1 MATLNESKA
10 VTYEVIYK
18 FGNNINR
25 KEFVRREMALEYA
38 HSPFLQTVCEWVL
51 LETLEKIK

>member
-18 FGNNINR
+18 FGNKINR
-25 KEFVRREMALEYA
+25 KEFARRERALEYA
-38 HSPFLQTVCEWVL
+38 HSPFLQNVCEWVL